1 MGKDLSLTA
10 SLFGRD
16 VSMGKA
22 LGGVGKQ
29 AKSATQ
35 TLESMGRKATVVFG
49 AIAAGS
55 ILAAKAAAQDAHS
68 QTILAGTLQNSAKA
82 TKTQV
87 AAVEAYISKTSL
99 AVGIADDEMRPAFAR
114 LARSTH
120 DTVKA
125 QSLMNTAL
133 DISAQTGKPLEAVTN
148 ALGKAYDGNY
158 GALGKLNLGV
168 NAATLKTKDFNKIMA
183 VVTKT
188 VDGFAKKEAN
198 TAEAKMRRLKVATDE
213 LKESFGYMLLPYLE
227 KTSDVFAKMIP
238 FIERNK
244 DTITKIILVIAGL
257 AAAVIAVNGALK
269 VFQAL
274 QTVKMFAG
282 MIARWAGYTVAVEA
296 AGTATTVAG
305 TQMAAAGA
313 VAQVAWAPFLLTIT
327 AIATAFVGIK
337 LATDKLIAN
346 RAALL
351 TKGDKNLESDLKYLN
366 GITPDRLNALNKP
379 SEIRNMPRH
388 AQGGIVTRAHIGMIG
403 EAGPEAIIPLNK
415 AGMFGGVTI
424 INNIQGS
431 LVTEKEIA
439 VRVRNDM
446 AQLLRRK
453 GLSTAI
459 LGV

>member
-1 MGKDLSLTA
+1 VGKDLSLTA

-35 TLESMGRKATVVFG
+35 TLESMGRKATLVFG
-49 AIAAGS
+49 AISAAS
-55 ILAAKAAAQDAHS
+55 ILAAKAAAEDAKS
-68 QTILAGTLQNSAKA
+68 QTILAGTLQNSAQA
-82 TKTQV
+82 TKGQV
-87 AAVEAYISKTSL
+87 AAVEAYIAKTSL
-99 AVGIADDEMRPAFAR
+99 AVGISDDEMRPAFAR
-114 LARSTH
+114 LVRSTK

-133 DISAQTGKPLEAVTN
+133 DITAQTSIPLTDVTN
-148 ALGKAYDGNY
+148 ALGKAYNGNY
-158 GALGKLNLGV
+158 KGLNKLGLGIS
-168 NAATLKTKDFNKIMA
+168 ATTLKTKDFNKIMA
-183 VVTKT
+183 AVTKT
-188 VDGFAKKEAN
+188 TKGFAEKEAN
-198 TAEAKMRRLKVATDE
+198 TTEGKMRRLKVATNE

-244 DTITKIILVIAGL
+244 DTIGKIIVVIAGL

-269 VFQAL
+269 IFQAL
-274 QTVKMFAG
+274 QTVKMFAA

-305 TQMAAAGA
+305 GEIAAAGA

-327 AIATAFVGIK
+327 AIAAAFVGIK

-351 TKGDKNLESDLKYLN
+351 TKNDKNVGSDLKNLY
-366 GITPDRLNALNKP
+366 GITPDRLAALNKP

-388 AQGGIVTRAHIGMIG
+388 ANGGIVTRAHIGMIG

>member
-1 MGKDLSLTA
+1 VGKDLSLTA

-49 AIAAGS
+49 AIAA
-55 ILAAKAAAQDAHS
+55 AALMAGKAAAEDAKS
-68 QTILAGTLQNSAKA
+68 QTILAGTLQNSAHA
-82 TKTQV
+82 TKQQV

-114 LARSTH
+114 LARSTK

-133 DISAQTGKPLEAVTN
+133 DITAQTSIPLADVTN
-148 ALGKAYDGNY
+148 ALGKAYNGNFK
-158 GALGKLNLGV
+158 GLNKLGLGIS
-168 NAATLKTKDFNKIMA
+168 ATTLKSKDFNKIMA
-183 VVTKT
+183 EVTKT
-188 VDGFAKKEAN
+188 VNGFAKKEAN
-198 TAEAKMRRLKVATDE
+198 TAEGKMRRLKIATNE

-227 KTSDVFAKMIP
+227 KTSDVFAKMLP

-244 DTITKIILVIAGL
+244 TTIGKIIVVIAGL
-257 AAAVIAVNGALK
+257 AAAVIAANVALK

-274 QTVKMFAG
+274 QTVKMFAA

-305 TQMAAAGA
+305 AEIATAGA
-313 VAQVAWAPFLLTIT
+313 AAQVAWAPFLLTIA
-327 AIATAFVGIK
+327 AIAAAFVGIK
-337 LATDKLIAN
+337 LVTDKLIVN
-346 RAALL
+346 REKLL
-351 TKGDKNLESDLKYLN
+351 TKGDKNLNSDLKNLY
-366 GITPDRLNALNKP
+366 GITPDRLSALNKP
-379 SEIRNMPRH
+379 SEIRSMPRH
-388 AQGGIVTRAHIGMIG
+388 AKGGIVTRAHIGMIG
-403 EAGPEAIIPLNK
+403 ESGPEAIIPLNK

-431 LVTEKEIA
+431 VVTEKEIA

>member
-49 AIAAGS
+49 AIAAAS
-55 ILAAKAAAQDAHS
+55 ILAAKNAAADAAS
-68 QTILAGTLQNSAKA
+68 QRILALTLENTAGA
-82 TKTQV
+82 TKKQV
-87 AAVEAYISKTSL
+87 AAVEEYIAKTSL
-99 AVGIADDEMRPAFAR
+99 AVGIADDNLRPAFAR
-114 LARSTH
+114 LTRSTN
-120 DTVKA
+120 DTAKS
-125 QSLMNTAL
+125 QKLMNLAL
-133 DISAQTGKPLEAVTN
+133 DIAASTGKPLELIAN
-148 ALGKAYDGNY
+148 SLGKAYDGNTN
-158 GALGKLNLGV
+158 ALGRLGLGIDQSV
-168 NAATLKTKDFNKIMA
+168 LKTKDFDK
-183 VVTKT
+183 VYKVLTKT
-188 VDGFAKKEAN
+188 FKGFAEQEAN
-198 TAEAKMRRLKVATDE
+198 TAEGKMRRLKIATDE

-227 KTSDVFAKMIP
+227 KTSDVFAKMLP

-244 DTITKIILVIAGL
+244 TTIGKIIVVIAGL
-257 AAAVIAVNGALK
+257 AAAVIAANVALK

-274 QTVKMFAG
+274 QTVKMFAA

-296 AGTATTVAG
+296 AGAATTVAG
-305 TQMAAAGA
+305 AEMATAGA

-327 AIATAFVGIK
+327 AIAAAFVGIK
-337 LATDKLIAN
+337 LVTDKLIAN
-346 RAALL
+346 REKLL
-351 TKGDKNLESDLKYLN
+351 TKGDKNLNSDLKNLY
-366 GITPDRLNALNKP
+366 GITPDRLSSLNKP
-379 SEIRNMPRH
+379 SEIRAMPRH
-388 AQGGIVTRAHIGMIG
+388 AKGGIVTRAHIGMIG

-453 GLSTAI
+453 GLSTAV